1 MFLNKDLQ
9 IFNNQKTYM
18 GLMIDFVSP
27 FFFKG
32 KSHAW
37 FLIVLKALSNK
48 AMINGFGVCTTNVV
62 KETFSS
68 FISK

>member
-1 MFLNKDLQ
+1 
-9 IFNNQKTYM
+9 
-18 GLMIDFVSP
+18 MIDFVSP
-27 FFFKG
+27 LFFKG
-32 KSHAW
+32 KGHAW

-48 AMINGFGVCTTNVV
+48 AMVDSIGVCTTNVM